1 MRKMENLFKVRNR
14 LLPLFYWGN
23 VHFILNTVS
32 LVVVII
38 SLFFTGVTEL
48 ASTWFIACMIQYIP
62 IFSVLAGSYILQS
75 MLYKKVISIIV
86 TRADESKVSFGDIK
100 IEVEDFTLYSC
111 HLKVQS
117 DISTIKQSNEFLNI
131 VHGMNHKFGKGYNI
145 TCILDDKTVSE

>member
-1 MRKMENLFKVRNR
+1 MKKFFKIRER
-14 LLPLFYWGN
+14 FIPLFHWGN

-32 LVVVII
+32 LVILIV
-38 SLFFTGVTEL
+38 SLFFTDVTEF

-62 IFSVLAGSYILQS
+62 VFIVFTCNYILQS
-75 MLYKKVISIIV
+75 ILYKKVISIIK
-86 TRADESKVSFGDIK
+86 TRVDESKVPFGDIK
-100 IEVEDFTLYSC
+100 IQVEDFTLYSC

-131 VHGMNHKFGKGYNI
+131 VHGMNRKFGNGYNI

>member
-1 MRKMENLFKVRNR
+1 MRKMKKFFKVRER
-14 LLPLFYWGN
+14 FMPLFHWGN
-23 VHFILNTVS
+23 VHFILNTLS
-32 LVVVII
+32 LIVLII
-38 SLFFTGVTEL
+38 SLFFTGVTKL

-62 IFSVLAGSYILQS
+62 VFAVLSGNYILQS

-131 VHGMNHKFGKGYNI
+131 VHGMNHKFGKEYNI
-145 TCILDDKTVSE
+145 TCILDDKAVLE